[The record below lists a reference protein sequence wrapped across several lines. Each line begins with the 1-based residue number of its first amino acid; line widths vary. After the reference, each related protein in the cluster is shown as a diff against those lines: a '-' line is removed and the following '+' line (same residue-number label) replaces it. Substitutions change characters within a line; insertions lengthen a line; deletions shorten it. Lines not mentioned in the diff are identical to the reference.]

1 MLIFTYG
8 SMMKITEL
16 HQRCP
21 TARTFC
27 NALLPDHQLRFN
39 RESKE
44 RKGGVAS
51 VVPHPGSEVWGVVYE
66 IALTEMDA
74 LDRGE
79 GFRPNRP
86 PEQNSYRRLSRQMV
100 LIDGDPQQE
109 LVVELYQA
117 NPQANPPLPSKE
129 YLQLLI
135 DGAAAARLPLYYQL
149 ELADIPTA

>member
-1 MLIFTYG
+1 
-8 SMMKITEL
+8 MMSTPEL
-16 HQRCP
+16 HKRCP
-21 TARTFC
+21 TARNFC

-39 RESKE
+39 RESKN
-44 RKGGVAS
+44 RGCGVAS
-51 VVPHPGSEVWGVVYE
+51 VVQLTGSKVWGVVYE

-86 PEQNSYRRLSRQMV
+86 PEQNSYQRLPHQVV
-100 LIDGDPQQE
+100 LIDGDPQRE

-129 YLQLLI
+129 
-135 DGAAAARLPLYYQL
+135 
-149 ELADIPTA
+149 

>member
-8 SMMKITEL
+8 SMMKTIEL
-16 HQRCP
+16 HKRCP
-21 TARTFC
+21 TARNFC

-39 RESKE
+39 RESKN
-44 RKGGVAS
+44 RGCGVAS
-51 VVPHPGSEVWGVVYE
+51 VVQLTGSKVWGVVYE

-79 GFRPNRP
+79 GIRPNRP
-86 PEQNSYRRLSRQMV
+86 PEQNSYQRLSHQVV
-100 LIDGDPQQE
+100 LIDGDPQRE

-117 NPQANPPLPSKE
+117 NPQANPPLPSKG

-135 DGAAAARLPLYYQL
+135 DGAAAAGLPLHYQL
-149 ELADIPTA
+149 ELAAIPTT